1 MLLCEWTRIKGRHN
15 VQIYA
20 SLEIIFGDAQ
30 PDRVVWRCNNG
41 DITMIK
47 LDVRCYTAYLCIR
60 ILCVC
65 VLFLY
70 SCQNELSLGFLVNWG
85 PPALVRKFV
94 RLFVWVSVVRV
105 GDLCMK
111 VEDIVFA
118 NWRTLMS
125 LPHNSYTKTINL
137 THKHQRLAAVV
148 RFFLFFFAF

>member
-1 MLLCEWTRIKGRHN
+1 M
-15 VQIYA
+15 
-20 SLEIIFGDAQ
+20 
-30 PDRVVWRCNNG
+30 
-41 DITMIK
+41 
-47 LDVRCYTAYLCIR
+47 
-60 ILCVC
+60 
-65 VLFLY
+65 
-70 SCQNELSLGFLVNWG
+70 
-85 PPALVRKFV
+85 

-148 RFFLFFFAF
+148 RFLLFFFAF